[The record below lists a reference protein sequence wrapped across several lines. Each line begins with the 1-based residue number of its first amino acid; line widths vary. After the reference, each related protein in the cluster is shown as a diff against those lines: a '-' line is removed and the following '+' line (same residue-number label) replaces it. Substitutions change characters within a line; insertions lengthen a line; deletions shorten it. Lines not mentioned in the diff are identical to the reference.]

1 MALRAMAPEEKEE
14 TVRLALEA
22 TRHLPWVPNPGAQ
35 TAALQSEAD
44 ELFFGGEP
52 GPGKSSLLVGC
63 AITQHARSIIFRREY
78 PQIKGLEDEAAS
90 ILKTR
95 DGYNGQLHLWRI
107 PGSSRTLEFGSV
119 PHEKDVERYQGRA
132 HDFKGFDEV
141 THFSKAQ
148 YQYLSLWL
156 RSDVPAQRCRI
167 IAAGNPPQRPE
178 GYWVMQHWAAWLD
191 HTYPD
196 PAVAG
201 ELRWPVPVSEDND
214 KELFCRSLEEAMAH
228 LRHLADPPRN
238 PVTGEIEPPRSRS
251 FIPGKLA
258 ENVALAK
265 TRYTSVLA
273 YAPKT
278 LQGLASGN
286 FAAAVPDDEW
296 QVIPSQWVIEAQ
308 KRWTAQGQRDV
319 PMVAMGVDVAQGGND
334 QTVLAWRHD
343 CWYAPLIAVDG
354 AKTPNPSDVAALI
367 VRHRRD
373 GAAIIVDCG
382 GGYGGGVCE
391 RLSDNGIAAAK
402 YIGAGRGFGRT
413 KRKEFGFANKRA
425 ESWWRLREAL
435 DPDQP
440 EGSPIALPDDPAL
453 RADLCAPRYEIS
465 TRSEIKVEA
474 KEETKKRIGRS
485 PDRGDAVVMA
495 WSEGER
501 AVRRNLSDGG
511 GRHGGVMMAES
522 GRQKYANVGYG
533 DAKKRRR
540 H

>member
-1 MALRAMAPEEKEE
+1 MTPEEKEE
-14 TVRLALEA
+14 TVRLAMDA
-22 TRHLPWVPNPGAQ
+22 TKHLPWVPNPGYQ
-35 TAALQSEAD
+35 TMALCSEAD
-44 ELFFGGEP
+44 ELFFGGEL
-52 GPGKSSLLVGC
+52 GPGKTSLLVGC
-63 AITQHARSIIFRREY
+63 ALTQHTKSMIFRREFAHTG
-78 PQIKGLEDEAAS
+78 GLEDELTK
-90 ILKTR
+90 ILGSR
-95 DGYNGQLHLWRI
+95 DGYSSHPRPIWRI
-107 PGSSRTLEFGSV
+107 PNTNKTIEFGYAA
-119 PHEKDVERYQGRA
+119 HEKDVERYQGRA
-132 HDFKGFDEV
+132 HDFKGFDEI

-148 YQYLSLWL
+148 YQYLCLWL
-156 RSDVPAQRCRI
+156 RSTVPGQRCRI
-167 IAAGNPPQRPE
+167 IAAGNRPQRPE
-178 GYWVMQHWAAWLD
+178 GLWVYQHWAAWLD
-191 HTYPD
+191 PTYHD
-196 PAVAG
+196 PAGEG
-201 ELRWPVPVSEDND
+201 ELRWPVPIDDESD
-214 KELFCRSLEEAMAH
+214 KELFCRSLDDAMRH
-228 LRHLADPPRN
+228 LRSLKNPPIDP
-238 PVTGEIEPPRSRS
+238 TTQEIAVPRSRA

-258 ENVALAK
+258 ENLEQAG
-265 TRYTSVLA
+265 TGYGRVLA
-273 YAPKT
+273 YAPKP
-278 LQGLASGN
+278 LRALAAGDFES
-286 FAAAVPDDEW
+286 AIPDDEW
-296 QVIPSQWVIEAQ
+296 QCIPTQWIIEAQ
-308 KRWTAQGQRDV
+308 KRWTNKYPHDV

-343 CWYAPLIAVDG
+343 CWYAPLVAVDG

-391 RLSDNGIAAAK
+391 RLSDNQINATK

-440 EGSPIALPDDPAL
+440 GGSPIALPDDPAL

-501 AVRRNLSDGG
+501 AIRRNMTDDG
-511 GRHGGVMMAES
+511 GRHGGVMSA
-522 GRQKYANVGYG
+522 GPLRQKYANVGYES
-533 DAKKRRR
+533 AKKRRR